1 MRALFPVLAMCQEGE
16 LQKLQRETAV
26 DSGLA
31 IQQRFTVYGE
41 ELSNVE
47 VFQYLGRLFSH
58 DDNDSQAIRGK
69 ATHGP

>member
-1 MRALFPVLAMCQEGE
+1 M
-16 LQKLQRETAV
+16 

-31 IQQRFTVYGE
+31 IQQRCTAYGE